1 MRSPDPLISL
11 VIPVLNEARNLE
23 VVLPALPPVHQ
34 VILVDGHS
42 VDDSVEVA
50 KRLLPDIEVVTQTR
64 GGKGNAMACGFA
76 KVTGDVVVMFDADG
90 SAAPEEIPL
99 FAKTLVAGADFA
111 KGSRF
116 AQGGGSDDITILRK
130 SGNAMLNG
138 VTNVLLRTRFTD
150 LCYGYNAFW
159 ADVIPVLGLPP
170 TDLAPEAGRQWG
182 DGFEIET
189 LINCRIALAGLR
201 ITEVPSF
208 ERDRLH
214 GTSNL
219 DTFRDGIRVL
229 RVILGEY
236 ARSRRARRGRG
247 RSKPGEAAES
257 GLGRAVRS

>member
-1 MRSPDPLISL
+1 MRSPDPRISL

-23 VVLPALPPVHQ
+23 VVLPNLPEVHQ

-50 KRLLPDIEVVTQTR
+50 KRCLPGIEIVTQTR
-64 GGKGNAMACGFA
+64 GGKGNALACGFA
-76 KVTGDVVVMFDADG
+76 RVTGDVVVMFDADG

-116 AQGGGSDDITILRK
+116 TSGGGSDDITLLRK
-130 SGNAMLNG
+130 TGNAVLNG
-138 VTNVLLRTRFTD
+138 FTNLLLRTRFTD

-159 ADVIPVLGLPP
+159 SDLIPVLGLPP
-170 TDLAPEAGRQWG
+170 TNLGQDAGRQWG

-189 LINCRIALAGLR
+189 LINCRIALAGLK
-201 ITEVPSF
+201 ISEVPSF
-208 ERDRLH
+208 ERDRMF

-219 DTFRDGIRVL
+219 NTFRDGVRVL
-229 RVILGEY
+229 RVILREY
-236 ARSRRARRGRG
+236 ARSWR
-247 RSKPGEAAES
+247 
-257 GLGRAVRS
+257 LGRQRIHVPSDSDSAVQS

>member
-1 MRSPDPLISL
+1 MRSPDPRISL

-23 VVLPALPPVHQ
+23 VVLPNLPEVHQ

-50 KRLLPDIEVVTQTR
+50 KRCLPGIEIVTQTR
-64 GGKGNAMACGFA
+64 GGKGNALACGFA
-76 KVTGDVVVMFDADG
+76 RVTGDVVVMFDADG

-116 AQGGGSDDITILRK
+116 TSGGGSDDITLLRK
-130 SGNAMLNG
+130 TGNAVLNG
-138 VTNVLLRTRFTD
+138 FTNLLLRTRFTD

-159 ADVIPVLGLPP
+159 SDVIPVLGLPP
-170 TDLAPEAGRQWG
+170 TNLGQDAGRQWG

-189 LINCRIALAGLR
+189 LINCRIALAGLK
-201 ITEVPSF
+201 ISEVPSF
-208 ERDRLH
+208 ERDRLF

-219 DTFRDGIRVL
+219 NTFRDGVRVL
-229 RVILGEY
+229 RVILREY
-236 ARSRRARRGRG
+236 ARSWR
-247 RSKPGEAAES
+247 
-257 GLGRAVRS
+257 LGRQRIHIPSDSDSAVQS

>member
-1 MRSPDPLISL
+1 MRSPDPRISL

-23 VVLPALPPVHQ
+23 VVLPALPEVHQ

-50 KRLLPDIEVVTQTR
+50 KRCLPDIEVVTQSR
-64 GGKGNAMACGFA
+64 AGKGNALACGFER
-76 KVTGDVVVMFDADG
+76 VTGDVVVMFDADG

-116 AQGGGSDDITILRK
+116 TTGGGSDDITLLRK
-130 SGNAMLNG
+130 AGNAVLNG
-138 VTNVLLRTRFTD
+138 FTNLLLRTRFTD

-159 ADVIPVLGLPP
+159 TDLIPTLGLPP
-170 TDLAPEAGRQWG
+170 TAPGREANRQWG

-189 LINCRIALAGLR
+189 LINCRIALAGLT
-201 ITEVPSF
+201 IAEVPSF
-208 ERDRLH
+208 ERDRLF

-229 RVILGEY
+229 CVILREY
-236 ARSRRARRGRG
+236 TRSWRRRRRRVLSGSDRVV
-247 RSKPGEAAES
+247 ES
-257 GLGRAVRS
+257 